1 MVYEGSKGAVTVIY
15 LPGKDVDSLQTISR
29 DQYQGILFP
38 YQQGVMA
45 IIGLQGEDLSQQ
57 KAQIQ
62 DALLWNTPG
71 GSSQEASTVHS

>member
-1 MVYEGSKGAVTVIY
+1 
-15 LPGKDVDSLQTISR
+15 
-29 DQYQGILFP
+29 
-38 YQQGVMA
+38 MA